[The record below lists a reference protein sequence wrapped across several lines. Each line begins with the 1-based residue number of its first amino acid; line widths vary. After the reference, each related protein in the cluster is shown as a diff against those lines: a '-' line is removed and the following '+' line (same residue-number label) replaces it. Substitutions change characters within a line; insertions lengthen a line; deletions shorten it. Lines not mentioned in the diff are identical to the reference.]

1 MTEQKATAK
10 KTSKKTGRKKKAK
23 KAPPSPQRR
32 DNVYVIELDDAIR
45 ELPKFSEA
53 NPNAR
58 LDLPCL
64 YVGMT
69 GLTPEQRF
77 ENHKAGKKAGKKYV
91 TRFGI
96 RLVPELYAG
105 LNPMTREQAKVE
117 EPALAERLRKRGFA
131 VWQN

>member
-1 MTEQKATAK
+1 MSERQQSAGPA
-10 KTSKKTGRKKKAK
+10 SKKKRGKKRAK

-45 ELPKFSEA
+45 ELPKFREV

-77 ENHKAGKKAGKKYV
+77 ANHKAGKKAGKKYV

-105 LNPMTREQAKVE
+105 LNPMTREQAKAE